1 MSSFPEIPDPFSY
14 CFSCYPDAIDDG
26 SLPNPTGTCLH
37 SDSTAFFADLN
48 TVVNRLVSS
57 HSYTENSPLLRM
69 LKSSHQTPR
78 PPSSYN
84 LLGYLCTSGWHD
96 DFPKVPTGPPVSD
109 QSLWNEH
116 ARNDRLGKYA
126 ELSVLCR
133 LTAKDVAASSMHF
146 ETVVDLFTLV
156 HGVCISEGGFEDKAR
171 KTPTVLQWLPY
182 YPEAYCGKFST
193 KPGLYHSVPV
203 PIRMCNNTVEDFD
216 AFVRTKEREKFNE
229 LNRAA
234 RKLNPPEIHFPLAD
248 ISSANEELGR
258 QCLSRSRAALSD
270 DALRFRIGDLE
281 GLIDCFRDICVND
294 FSLECIICDFKSL
307 LKRYYLELFLR
318 TERNSSLGL
327 AAHLFLHQDDS
338 CCSSSFGVYPSR
350 PPCSVLFYT
359 AVERQ
364 VSSGAPLLKRKLPRP
379 MSSAA
384 RAECLAAAELFEKG
398 LVDMQD
404 PRCFQLL
411 SKALCGR
418 LTPALMFDYFQ
429 QSLHSASAVEIP
441 SSVLNLYLMISLY
454 FLLNKV

>member
-1 MSSFPEIPDPFSY
+1 MSSVPEIPDPFSY
-14 CFSCYPDAIDDG
+14 CFACYPDSVDDG

-37 SDSTAFFADLN
+37 SNSTAFFAELN
-48 TVVNRLVSS
+48 AVVGRLVSNNA
-57 HSYTENSPLLRM
+57 YTENSPLLRM
-69 LKSSHQTPR
+69 LKSSRQTPR

-109 QSLWNEH
+109 KSQWNEH

-126 ELSVLCR
+126 ELSLLCKT
-133 LTAKDVAASSMHF
+133 TANDVSASSLHF
-146 ETVVDLFTLV
+146 ETLVNLFTLV

-171 KTPTVLQWLPY
+171 RTPTVLQWLPY
-182 YPEAYCGKFST
+182 YPESYCGKFPT
-193 KPGLYHSVPV
+193 KPGPYHCVPV
-203 PIRMCNNTVEDFD
+203 PIRMCNNSLEDFD

-229 LNRAA
+229 LNRVS

-248 ISSANEELGR
+248 ISGANEETGR

-270 DALRFRIGDLE
+270 DELRFRISDLE
-281 GLIDCFRDICVND
+281 CLIDCFCDICVND
-294 FSLECIICDFKSL
+294 YSLECIICDFKSL
-307 LKRYYLELFLR
+307 LKRYNLELFLR
-318 TERNSSLGL
+318 IERNSSLVL

-338 CCSSSFGVYPSR
+338 CCSSSFGVYPTR

-364 VSSGAPLLKRKLPRP
+364 LSSGSPLLKRKLPLP

-384 RAECLAAAELFEKG
+384 RDECTAALELFEKG
-398 LVDMQD
+398 LVDLTA
-404 PRCFQLL
+404 PGCLHLL

-429 QSLHSASAVEIP
+429 QSMQSPAANEISP
-441 SSVLNLYLMISLY
+441 RISNLYVMISLY
-454 FLLNKV
+454 FFLNKI